1 VEIFLYPALP
11 VPRIIVE
18 TLSADQPIEV
28 ALSERIVTANLDSEH
43 YRSQLIERLAW
54 ATADAEELETRAA
67 EAHNASTDEHDFI
80 RPPFREALQG

>member
-1 VEIFLYPALP
+1 

-18 TLSADQPIEV
+18 TLPAEQPIEV
-28 ALSERIVTANLDSEH
+28 TLSERIVAANLDSAH

-54 ATADAEELETRAA
+54 ATADADELENQAA

-80 RPPFREALQG
+80 RPRLRGALQA